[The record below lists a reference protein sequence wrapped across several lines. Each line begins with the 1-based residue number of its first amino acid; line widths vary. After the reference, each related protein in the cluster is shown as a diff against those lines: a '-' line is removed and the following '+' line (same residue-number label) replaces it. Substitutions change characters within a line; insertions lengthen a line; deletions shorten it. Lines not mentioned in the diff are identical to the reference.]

1 MGMASHVRADREAKT
16 LEASPIRL
24 VGTVAQTR
32 VRMTGQ
38 KRIERHRNEAC
49 LARGLEPCG
58 PVLRLVIALPRCDN
72 EVTDENTNTNAVV
85 RGTLANPVTYGE
97 RYECLK
103 PILSGHETGSLS
115 DRRNLAHLAEGDD
128 ENKS

>member
-1 MGMASHVRADREAKT
+1 MGMASHVRVDREAKT
-16 LEASPIRL
+16 LEASPVRL

-32 VRMTGQ
+32 VRMAGQ
-38 KRIERHRNEAC
+38 KRIERYRNEDS
-49 LARGLEPCG
+49 LARGIEPCR

-72 EVTDENTNTNAVV
+72 EVTDKDADTNAVV

-97 RYECLK
+97 RDECLK
-103 PILSGHETGSLS
+103 PILSGHEAGSLS
-115 DRRNLAHLAEGDD
+115 GRRNLAHLAEGDD

>member
-1 MGMASHVRADREAKT
+1 MGVTSHVRVDGKAETFEAT
-16 LEASPIRL
+16 PVRL

-32 VRMTGQ
+32 IRMTGQ
-38 KRIERHRNEAC
+38 KRIERYRNEDS
-49 LARGLEPCG
+49 LARGIESCR
-58 PVLRLVIALPRCDN
+58 PVLRLVIALPSCDN
-72 EVTDENTNTNAVV
+72 EVTDKDADTNAMI

>member
-1 MGMASHVRADREAKT
+1 MGLASHVCVDGEAKT
-16 LEASPIRL
+16 LEASPVRL

-32 VRMTGQ
+32 VRMAGQ
-38 KRIERHRNEAC
+38 KRIERYRNEDS
-49 LARGLEPCG
+49 LARGIEPCG
-58 PVLRLVIALPRCDN
+58 PDLRLVIALPRCDN
-72 EVTDENTNTNAVV
+72 EVTDKDADTNTMV

-115 DRRNLAHLAEGDD
+115 GRRNLAHLAEGDD

>member
-1 MGMASHVRADREAKT
+1 MASHVRGDGET
-16 LEASPIRL
+16 EPLEAPTVCL

-38 KRIERHRNEAC
+38 KRIERYRNEDR
-49 LARGLEPCG
+49 LARGIKPCG
-58 PVLRLVIALPRCDN
+58 PVLRLVIAPPCCDN
-72 EVTDENTNTNAVV
+72 EVTDKDADTYAMVC
-85 RGTLANPVTYGE
+85 GTLANPVTYGE

-115 DRRNLAHLAEGDD
+115 DRRNLAHLAEGKD

>member
-1 MGMASHVRADREAKT
+1 MGLASHARADRKAKT
-16 LEASPIRL
+16 LEASPVRL

-32 VRMTGQ
+32 VRMAGQ
-38 KRIERHRNEAC
+38 KRIERHRNEDS
-49 LARGLEPCG
+49 LSRGIESCG

-72 EVTDENTNTNAVV
+72 EVTDEDTNTNAVV
-85 RGTLANPVTYGE
+85 RGTLANPVAYGE

-115 DRRNLAHLAEGDD
+115 GRRNLAHLAEGDD

>member
-1 MGMASHVRADREAKT
+1 MGMASHARVDGEAKT
-16 LEASPIRL
+16 LEASPVCL
-24 VGTVAQTR
+24 VSTVAQTR
-32 VRMTGQ
+32 VRVAGQ
-38 KRIERHRNEAC
+38 ERIERHRNEDS
-49 LARGLEPCG
+49 LARGIEPCG

-72 EVTDENTNTNAVV
+72 EVTDKDADTDAMVC
-85 RGTLANPVTYGE
+85 GTLANPVTYGE

-115 DRRNLAHLAEGDD
+115 DRRNLAHLAEGDS